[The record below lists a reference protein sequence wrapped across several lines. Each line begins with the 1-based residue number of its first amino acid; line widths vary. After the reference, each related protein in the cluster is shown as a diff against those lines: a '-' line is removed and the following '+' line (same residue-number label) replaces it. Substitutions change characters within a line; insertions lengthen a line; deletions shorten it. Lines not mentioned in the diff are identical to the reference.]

1 MKNLYKE
8 KKRELNLNL
17 RKQLDLL
24 DKLESTEYQLLETS
38 EDTESLD
45 EIMHKQNVRKGLTN
59 ISDKCFNFFLLLDKK
74 IRLLETT
81 ANIDIHGT
89 NFHSFV
95 ISQLQKDE
103 SLLNAFNSQFSTQI
117 SQEEAKTLQNEFIS
131 KYSMMSLCQLRK
143 SYLKDMK
150 SQKNRSTQKAN

>member
-1 MKNLYKE
+1 MSGNWCHGCQYS
-8 KKRELNLNL
+8 
-17 RKQLDLL
+17 LL
-24 DKLESTEYQLLETS
+24 SPKLESTEYQLLETS
-38 EDTESLD
+38 EDIESLD
-45 EIMHKQNVRKGLTN
+45 EIMRKQNVRKGLTN

-103 SLLNAFNSQFSTQI
+103 SLLTCEVRNKFYGHSI
-117 SQEEAKTLQNEFIS
+117 S
-131 KYSMMSLCQLRK
+131 
-143 SYLKDMK
+143 
-150 SQKNRSTQKAN
+150 